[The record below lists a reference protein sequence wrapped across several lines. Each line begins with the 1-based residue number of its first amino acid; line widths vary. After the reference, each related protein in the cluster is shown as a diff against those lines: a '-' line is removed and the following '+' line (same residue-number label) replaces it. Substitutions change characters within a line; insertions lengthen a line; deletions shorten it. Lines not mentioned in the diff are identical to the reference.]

1 MSCRACPINLK
12 PGPAVRRLPT
22 VHPGSACRA
31 GPRLLCCRA
40 CSPTGPA
47 VAGVPGGLARAL
59 KAGSSRFYSA
69 GQAVVLGLLSCPGL
83 PGPAVVQACCPSR
96 TGPVVVPGRLSYR
109 AGPVVVPVLLSGPA
123 CSEAI
128 TSQVAPAYTA
138 AALTSRDV
146 RLAYP
151 GPAYPPSKATEV
163 CAKSRLLR
171 KSTLACSA
179 TTPCPCTGPVIPM
192 ITLTFI

>member
-1 MSCRACPINLK
+1 LSCRACPINLK

-47 VAGVPGGLARAL
+47 VAGVPGGLVRAL
-59 KAGSSRFYSA
+59 KAGPSRFYSA

-83 PGPAVVQACCPSR
+83 PGPAVVQGLLSE
-96 TGPVVVPGRLSYR
+96 SYR
-109 AGPVVVPVLLSGPA
+109 AGCGTGSVVIPGRACCSAA

-128 TSQVAPAYTA
+128 KSQVALAHTA

>member
-1 MSCRACPINLK
+1 MARPVGITVGLRGPAPLTLRRQLEWCHRLSWLSDRRALQVVPGLGLLSCRACPINLK

-47 VAGVPGGLARAL
+47 VAGVPGGLVRAL
-59 KAGSSRFYSA
+59 KAGPSRFYSA

-109 AGPVVVPVLLSGPA
+109 AGPVV
-123 CSEAI
+123 
-128 TSQVAPAYTA
+128 
-138 AALTSRDV
+138 
-146 RLAYP
+146 
-151 GPAYPPSKATEV
+151 
-163 CAKSRLLR
+163 LLR